1 MRIFNP
7 IEEKDEVDDD
17 SALFINYAQLIICII
32 SAWLG
37 LKSMFLA
44 HGHVIYRWKRIF
56 NLIEENDEVD
66 DDSALFINY
75 AHLIICIISA

>member
-1 MRIFNP
+1 
-7 IEEKDEVDDD
+7 
-17 SALFINYAQLIICII
+17 
-32 SAWLG
+32 
-37 LKSMFLA
+37 MFLA

>member
-1 MRIFNP
+1 MRIFNL
-7 IEEKDEVDDD
+7 IEENDEVDVDFPM
-17 SALFINYAQLIICII
+17 FINYAQLITYII
-32 SAWLG
+32 STWQG

-44 HGHVIYRWKRIF
+44 HGHVIYRWQRIF